1 MSSGKGHAIRFG
13 VFEVDLDT
21 GELRKQGLRIKLRDN
36 CFMGIER
43 NRDILFG
50 FGREAA
56 LRDTFVT
63 AAARNLSCQILL
75 QLQYPQRRV

>member
-1 MSSGKGHAIRFG
+1 MIFFDESKSN
-13 VFEVDLDT
+13 
-21 GELRKQGLRIKLRDN
+21 GLNPVWIWQDN

-43 NRDILFG
+43 NRDISFG

>member
-1 MSSGKGHAIRFG
+1 
-13 VFEVDLDT
+13 
-21 GELRKQGLRIKLRDN
+21 
-36 CFMGIER
+36 MGIER

>member
-1 MSSGKGHAIRFG
+1 
-13 VFEVDLDT
+13 
-21 GELRKQGLRIKLRDN
+21 
-36 CFMGIER
+36 MGIER
-43 NRDILFG
+43 NQDILFG
-50 FGREAA
+50 FGREA